1 MEVQT
6 DKRLLRNIE
15 GYVNELLC
23 DTKSMTKSMDELNLL
38 ADVLVS
44 VQDALRDLD
53 QKPRFAA

>member
-15 GYVNELLC
+15 GYVSELLC
-23 DTKSMTKSMDELNLL
+23 DTKSMDELNLL

-44 VQDALRDLD
+44 VQDALRDLN